1 MAPALRMVS
10 SIPSI
15 VQILNTNALL
25 DTCKQDDLQ
34 IFLLIRHQEV
44 IESASILLWKKSRRC
59 GGRKKI
65 FGGGQFW
72 WQAHQI
78 SPPDAPQK
86 PGLTASF
93 SSSKINL

>member
-1 MAPALRMVS
+1 MTHANKM
-10 SIPSI
+10 
-15 VQILNTNALL
+15 TY
-25 DTCKQDDLQ
+25 KF
-34 IFLLIRHQEV
+34 FLLIRHQDV
-44 IESASILLWKKSRRC
+44 IESASISLWQKSRRC

-78 SPPDAPQK
+78 SPPDASQN

-93 SSSKINL
+93 SSSKNKPLMKCVGHLTSIIGQY